1 MRHAPS
7 LPLNLG
13 ITCTIRRATTTN
25 YQLRPFG
32 RLSPS
37 SLPPHRPIPGIRPGA
52 RRRYAPCTTWLAA
65 ACSTQ
70 AGSRLRSR
78 SLAGKPFRQQ
88 RSVIARCASVAPAT
102 LGRMPDGMIRFRRHA
117 KIVMPVHGLADA
129 RRVIRRKRC
138 HGEPHV
144 IRCGARS
151 VLRPVAA
158 MDELSAAFTRH
169 WKLHAGQA
177 DRARQ
182 GSVRLPASRSIDKR
196 RNGLPWEP
204 STHPGSRPT

>member
-1 MRHAPS
+1 MRHAPYVA
-7 LPLNLG
+7 PNLG
-13 ITCTIRRATTTN
+13 ITCTIRRATTTGN
-25 YQLRPFG
+25 QLLPFG
-32 RLSPS
+32 QRTPSPLS
-37 SLPPHRPIPGIRPGA
+37 PHRPIPGIRPGD

-88 RSVIARCASVAPAT
+88 RSVIARCASVAAAT